1 MHWLP
6 DLRLWETT
14 KQIGLTGS
22 TQRAGAGGPGHSVI
36 LDFRFWI
43 LDKAWRTSL

>member
-1 MHWLP
+1 MHWPP

-22 TQRAGAGGPGHSVI
+22 TQRAGESGQGHQV
-36 LDFRFWI
+36 
-43 LDKAWRTSL
+43 TVNGEQ